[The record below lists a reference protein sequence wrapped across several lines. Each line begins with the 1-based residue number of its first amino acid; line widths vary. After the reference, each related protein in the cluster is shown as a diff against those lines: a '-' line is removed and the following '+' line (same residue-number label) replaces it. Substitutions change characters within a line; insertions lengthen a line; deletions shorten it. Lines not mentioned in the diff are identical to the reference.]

1 MGVKPRRL
9 ELFCTRKSLAM
20 VDMLIIQH
28 WTFFPLSGAKCFHN
42 FFFLLPSHS
51 LAKEQK
57 SCVDNGKCSTQ
68 LNLRIR
74 EYSSHPGN
82 EALFRRLRG
91 FSSTPTAPPPP
102 PLQKDVESGSTLQRR
117 VPTTLSIISQR
128 ITFSHLY
135 EFMPQFSYNITI
147 NLISLYCGYVLS

>member
-91 FSSTPTAPPPP
+91 FSSTPTAPPPT
-102 PLQKDVESGSTLQRR
+102 PLTERRGEWFNLTTQSTNN
-117 VPTTLSIISQR
+117 TIDNIS
-128 ITFSHLY
+128 T
-135 EFMPQFSYNITI
+135 YNVQ
-147 NLISLYCGYVLS
+147 SLV

>member
-91 FSSTPTAPPPP
+91 FFFFD
-102 PLQKDVESGSTLQRR
+102 LQKDMESGSTLQRR

-135 EFMPQFSYNITI
+135 ELKIHATI
-147 NLISLYCGYVLS
+147 